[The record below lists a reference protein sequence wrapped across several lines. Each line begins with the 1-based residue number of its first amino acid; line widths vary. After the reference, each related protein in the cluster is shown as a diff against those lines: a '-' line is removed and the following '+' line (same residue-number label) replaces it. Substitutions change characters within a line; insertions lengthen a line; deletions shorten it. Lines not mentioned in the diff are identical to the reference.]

1 MNLSALLNKE
11 EVGLAATVLD
21 YQPFILSENVQ
32 TGAAYSWAYSDDP
45 RTKPSLVFNRADN
58 SEHDWSRITDTNA
71 RLRTMYDDILDEV
84 ALRFPGGSLFDVAC
98 NNGYFPVGAELRGLS
113 GTGMDMVDYS
123 KSFSIL
129 NNALG
134 TKAKFLNL
142 VYDSERHEMPIQD
155 QFDVVVA
162 SAIMCHLPDPL
173 PFLAAIGKIAK
184 RAILF
189 WGQVIDTEQLIISHK
204 PPHPELSRLTKFPH
218 SFNDNT
224 RISRGMF
231 KESMRLM
238 GFKSVIEIEHRN
250 TWLPQFLPYSLD
262 ANAPKTLD
270 EELKTGSKHVAFL
283 ALK

>member
-1 MNLSALLNKE
+1 MNLSALLNSE
-11 EVGLAATVLD
+11 EVSLAAKVLD
-21 YQPFILSENVQ
+21 YQPFILSENIQ

-45 RTKPSLVFNRADN
+45 RTRPCLVFNRSDN
-58 SEHDWSRITDTNA
+58 TEHDWSRIADTNA

-98 NNGYFPVGAELRGLS
+98 NNGYFPVGAELRGMS

-123 KSFSIL
+123 KSFLIL

-155 QFDVVVA
+155 EFDVVVA

-173 PFLAAIGKIAK
+173 PFLAAVGKMAR

-189 WGQVIDTEQLIISHK
+189 WGQILDTEQLIISHK
-204 PPHPELSRLTKFPH
+204 PPHPELSRLTSFPH
-218 SFNDNT
+218 GFNDNT

-238 GFKSVIEIEHRN
+238 GFKSVTEIEHRN

-262 ANAPKTLD
+262 ANAPRTLD
-270 EELKTGSKHVAFL
+270 EELKTGSKHIALL
-283 ALK
+283 ALR

>member
-1 MNLSALLNKE
+1 MAT
-11 EVGLAATVLD
+11 TVLD
-21 YQPFILSENVQ
+21 YQPFVLSEDIQ
-32 TGAAYSWAYSDDP
+32 IGAAYSWAYSDDP
-45 RTKPSLVFNRADN
+45 RKKSSLVFNRSDH
-58 SEHDWSRITDTNA
+58 SEHDWNRITDTNA

-84 ALRFPGGSLFDVAC
+84 ALRFPGSSLFDVAC

-142 VYDSERHEMPIQD
+142 VYDSERHEMPVQD

-173 PFLAAIGKIAK
+173 PFLATIGKIAK

-231 KESMRLM
+231 YESIRLM
-238 GFKSVIEIEHRN
+238 GFNQVKEIEYRN
-250 TWLPQFLPYSLD
+250 TWLPQFLPYALD
-262 ANAPKTLD
+262 ANSPKTLD
-270 EELKTGSKHVAFL
+270 EELKTGSKHDAFL
-283 ALK
+283 ALR